1 MLLPTSHPFSLH
13 DVEAS
18 RHVRKNGKRAG
29 KDIRFGYWL
38 MAPLKRISKGKHC
51 PRLLSLNVNPH
62 KSLDEAWDL
71 AQLICLA
78 LLYNPVH

>member
-1 MLLPTSHPFSLH
+1 MS
-13 DVEAS
+13 
-18 RHVRKNGKRAG
+18 KKGKRAG

-38 MAPLKRISKGKHC
+38 MAPLKCIHKGKHC

-71 AQLICLA
+71 AQLRFNLSGLTLQSCSLK
-78 LLYNPVH
+78 